1 MDIDKR
7 ENFEKMRETPNKS
20 SQIDKEI
27 NKRKLEHKKYMEWNL
42 FIIQ

>member
-1 MDIDKR
+1 MEIEKR

-27 NKRKLEHKKYMEWNL
+27 NKRKLEHKKYME
-42 FIIQ
+42 